1 MGRLPPLLAP
11 GSTSAMPVRASRR
24 PTKVPQVFALRAHH
38 KEPTDET
45 GLGGTRR
52 HCRYDGAVGPL
63 TSTYAGELGLSRC
76 LRDHGLNGD
85 GTPEKRK
92 VGGSTPPLTTRTQF
106 DLRKR
111 RLRERPLAPLVC
123 GTRRSYECGG
133 TVPPRQPDQPA
144 MRAFPLVSGSLW
156 SDLVIEGSHLP
167 VVPMSVR
174 LCARLWGG

>member
-1 MGRLPPLLAP
+1 MNERCQLVMGRLPPLLAP

-92 VGGSTPPLTTRTQF
+92 VGGSTPPLTTRTRF

-111 RLRERPLAPLVC
+111 RLRNGRWL
-123 GTRRSYECGG
+123 RSSAG
-133 TVPPRQPDQPA
+133 PDA
-144 MRAFPLVSGSLW
+144 V
-156 SDLVIEGSHLP
+156 
-167 VVPMSVR
+167 MSVA
-174 LCARLWGG
+174 ARRPPAA